1 MSNLTVRILTA
12 VLAIPIIILLVIF
25 GDIFFLLFVLIIS
38 FLAQNEFYKLAAVKG
53 SKPIAGLGLFT
64 GSLIIL
70 SFFHKKVQFFVVEF
84 FEKNNVFIPFPSQ
97 TQLILIISVLAVITI
112 LLVEMFRNRDNAIQN
127 ISTTVLGIFY
137 VPLFLGTLV
146 GIRELFIPFDFPVYR
161 FFPVEVNLSDS
172 VKDQIYLWGG
182 YTVLTIFAT
191 IWICDTAAYFG
202 GKMFGKH
209 KLFERVS
216 PNKTWE
222 GAISGFIFAIAFV
235 VAAKYLV
242 LDYLSV
248 ENAVVIG
255 IIVGVFGQLGDLAES
270 KLKRDAGVKDS
281 STLIPGHGGVLDRFD
296 SVLFVAPLVFLFL
309 DFVVF
314 S

>member
-1 MSNLTVRILTA
+1 M
-12 VLAIPIIILLVIF
+12 AIPIIILLIIF
-25 GDIFFLLFVLIIS
+25 GDIFFLFFVLIIS
-38 FLAQNEFYKLAAVKG
+38 FLAQNEFYKLAAIRG
-53 SKPIAGLGLFT
+53 SKPLAGLGLFT
-64 GSLIIL
+64 GSMIIL
-70 SFFHKKVQFFVVEF
+70 SFFHKKIQFFVVEF
-84 FEKNNVFIPFPSQ
+84 FEKYSILIPFPSQ
-97 TQLILIISVLAVITI
+97 TQLVLIISVLAVITI
-112 LLVEMFRNRDNAIQN
+112 LLVEMFRNQDNAIQN

-146 GIRELFIPFDFPVYR
+146 GLRELFIPYDFPVFQ
-161 FFPVEVNLSDS
+161 FFPVEAILSDS
-172 VKDQIYLWGG
+172 VTNQIYLWGG

-216 PNKTWE
+216 PHKTWE

-235 VAAKYLV
+235 VTAKYLV

-255 IIVGVFGQLGDLAES
+255 VIVGVFGQLGDLAES

-296 SVLFVAPLVFLFL
+296 SVLFVAPLVFLYL

>member
-1 MSNLTVRILTA
+1 MSNLIVRILTA
-12 VLAIPIIILLVIF
+12 VLAIPIIIFLVIF
-25 GDIFFLLFVLIIS
+25 GDIIFLLFVLVIS
-38 FLAQNEFYKLAAVKG
+38 FLAQNEFYKLATIKG

-70 SFFHKKVQFFVVEF
+70 SFFHKKIQFFVVEF
-84 FEKNNVFIPFPSQ
+84 FERYSLLIPFPSQ
-97 TQLILIISVLAVITI
+97 TQLILIISVFAVITI
-112 LLVEMFRNRDNAIQN
+112 LLVEMFHNRNNAILN
-127 ISTTVLGIFY
+127 ISTTILGIFY

-161 FFPVEVNLSDS
+161 YFPVELNLSDS
-172 VKDQIYLWGG
+172 IKDQIYLWGG

-191 IWICDTAAYFG
+191 IWICDTVAYFG
-202 GKMFGKH
+202 GKIFGKH

-222 GAISGFIFAIAFV
+222 GAISGFISAIAFV
-235 VAAKYLV
+235 LVAKYLV
-242 LDYLSV
+242 LDYLAV

-255 IIVGVFGQLGDLAES
+255 AIVGVFGQLGDLAES

-281 STLIPGHGGVLDRFD
+281 SNLIPGHGGALDRFD
-296 SVLFVAPLVFLFL
+296 SLLFVAPLVFLYL
-309 DFVVF
+309 DFIVF

>member
-1 MSNLTVRILTA
+1 M
-12 VLAIPIIILLVIF
+12 AIPIIIFLVIF
-25 GDIFFLLFVLIIS
+25 GDIIFLLFVLVIS
-38 FLAQNEFYKLAAVKG
+38 FLAQNEFYKLATIKG

-70 SFFHKKVQFFVVEF
+70 SFFHKKIQFFVVEF
-84 FEKNNVFIPFPSQ
+84 FERYSLLIPFPSQ
-97 TQLILIISVLAVITI
+97 TQLILIISVFAVITI
-112 LLVEMFRNRDNAIQN
+112 LLVEMFHNRNNAILN
-127 ISTTVLGIFY
+127 ISTTILGIFY

-161 FFPVEVNLSDS
+161 YFPVEVNLSDS
-172 VKDQIYLWGG
+172 IKDQIYLWGG

-191 IWICDTAAYFG
+191 IWICDTVAYFG
-202 GKMFGKH
+202 GKIFGKH

-222 GAISGFIFAIAFV
+222 GAISGFISAIAFV

-255 IIVGVFGQLGDLAES
+255 VIVGVFGQLGDLAES

-296 SVLFVAPLVFLFL
+296 SVLFVAPIVFLFL

>member
-1 MSNLTVRILTA
+1 M
-12 VLAIPIIILLVIF
+12 AIPIIIFLVIF
-25 GDIFFLLFVLIIS
+25 GDIIFLLFVLVIS
-38 FLAQNEFYKLAAVKG
+38 FLAQNEFYKLATIKG

-70 SFFHKKVQFFVVEF
+70 SFFHKKIQFFVVEF
-84 FEKNNVFIPFPSQ
+84 FERYSLLIPFPSQ
-97 TQLILIISVLAVITI
+97 TQLILIISVFAVITI
-112 LLVEMFRNRDNAIQN
+112 LLVEMFHNRNNAILN
-127 ISTTVLGIFY
+127 ISTTILGIFY

-161 FFPVEVNLSDS
+161 YFPVEVNLSDS
-172 VKDQIYLWGG
+172 IKDQIYLWGG

-191 IWICDTAAYFG
+191 IWICDTVAYFG
-202 GKMFGKH
+202 GKIFGKH

-222 GAISGFIFAIAFV
+222 GAISGFISAIAFV
-235 VAAKYLV
+235 LVAKYLV
-242 LDYLSV
+242 LDYLAV

-255 IIVGVFGQLGDLAES
+255 AIVGVFGQLGDLAES

-296 SVLFVAPLVFLFL
+296 SVLFVAPIVFLFL